1 MTVQE
6 GSNFSLTINRHFGT
20 TGDIRVYYSTS
31 VSLSSPASPGQDY
44 TAVQSAYVDFTSG
57 VTTRMIEIEVLQ
69 DSLPEAD
76 ERFDVQLVSAELLST
91 PQPGMPIPTVMLYY
105 MYYVYLI
112 ICIV

>member
-31 VSLSSPASPGQDY
+31 ISLSNPATPIQDY
-44 TAVQSAYVDFTSG
+44 IPVQSAYVDFTSG

-69 DSLPEAD
+69 DTIPEDD

-91 PQPGMPIPTVMLYY
+91 SQPGMSTPTVLLYF
-105 MYYVYLI
+105 MYLCYIYI
-112 ICIV
+112 F